1 MANLEVKDNITP
13 YQLTL
18 IIIGTAFGA
27 QAVLAPQKLIEEAG
41 TGLILATILG
51 GMLFFVISYIMLRLG
66 MYYPNESLVEYMPR
80 IWGQRLG
87 KLVLLWYITVF
98 IVQSGVVLSGFS
110 KAITVFMFDRTP
122 SQVVAMSMLALT
134 VYCVVQEIGT
144 IVRITQITVLVSSV
158 ILLLMWAMTILN
170 FRFENLLPFPSNG
183 FIPVLTTVVDT
194 WSMYSG
200 YEIILLFLPLVRRGK
215 TDIIMSVGLA
225 FILLIII
232 FELLF
237 VSIIGVVSVKSAENY
252 VYPTVITMRAVELPG
267 TFIERLENYLLLAWV
282 PAVFDTLAIMLYA
295 SAKVISDIYGY
306 KDHRP
311 AVLLLAPIIFAF
323 MVIMQSAQAASFI
336 NNLLSWLGWSFSLG
350 VIPVSMFLAWRCQK
364 RGVANV
370 SNEN

>member
-1 MANLEVKDNITP
+1 MADLEAKDKITP

-18 IIIGTAFGA
+18 IIIAAAFGA

-41 TGLILATILG
+41 TGLILAIVLG
-51 GMLFFVISYIMLRLG
+51 GMLFFAAAYLMVKLG
-66 MYYPNESLVEYMPR
+66 MYYPDETLVEYMPR

-87 KLVLLWYITVF
+87 ELVLWWYIAVF
-98 IVQSGVVLSGFS
+98 IVQCGVILGGFS
-110 KAITVFMFDRTP
+110 KAITIFMFDRTP

-144 IVRITQITVLVSSV
+144 IVRITQITFFVSTA
-158 ILLLMWAMTILN
+158 ILLGMWAMTILN

-183 FIPVLTTVVDT
+183 FTPVLTTVLDT

-200 YEIILLFLPLVRRGK
+200 YEIILLLLPLVKCGK
-215 TDIIMSVGLA
+215 PGFVKSVGLS
-225 FILLIII
+225 FVILIII
-232 FELLF
+232 FEMLF
-237 VSIIGVVSVKSAENY
+237 VSIIGVVSAKSAENY

-282 PAVFDTLAIMLYA
+282 PAVFDTLAMMLYA
-295 SAKVISDIYGY
+295 AAKVITDFYSY

-311 AVLLLAPIIFAF
+311 AVLLFAPIVFAF
-323 MVIMQSAQAASFI
+323 MVIMQSAQTSLFI
-336 NNLLSWLGWSFSLG
+336 NNLLSWIGWSFSLG
-350 VIPVSMFLAWRCQK
+350 VIPVSMFLAWRQK